1 VASDVFDGKFLA
13 FKAATAI
20 DQFIRDMPRFPVDLD
35 LVHVKH
41 TTPRKVPGGENRGI
55 LKIALD
61 GVASLRH
68 FLWLFKIGC

>member
-1 VASDVFDGKFLA
+1 MASDVFDGKLLA
-13 FKAATAI
+13 FKGATAI
-20 DQFIRDMPRFPVDLD
+20 DQFIRDMPRFSLYLD

-41 TTPRKVPGGENRGI
+41 MTPRKVPGGENRGI

-68 FLWLFKIGC
+68 LLWLFKTGC